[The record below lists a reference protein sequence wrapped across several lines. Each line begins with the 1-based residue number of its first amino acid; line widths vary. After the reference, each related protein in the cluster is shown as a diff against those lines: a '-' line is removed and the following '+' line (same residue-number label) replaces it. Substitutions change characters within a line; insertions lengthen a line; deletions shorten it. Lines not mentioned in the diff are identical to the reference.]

1 MLTELKPLSP
11 LGIFAIRSSV
21 IQCLCSVS
29 YREINRSYYTHYG
42 VDSALFIPSV
52 VITLL
57 T

>member
-42 VDSALFIPSV
+42 VDSALFILSV